1 MKKNKIWVI
10 SLIAGIIFFGCQKI
24 ENYDQLSRLVDKEW
38 RLVSITKNG
47 TELADSCQLDNTIVF
62 STNGEITNDF
72 GAVSCE
78 VELSFQEWKFQKEY
92 AQIKFKGRTKGD
104 GFSFAS
110 YIEQREILELTE
122 NTLVLKETYPNEVQE
137 MPRVFTFKVQ

>member
-1 MKKNKIWVI
+1 MKGLKLLAIL
-10 SLIAGIIFFGCQKI
+10 LIAGVAISGCQKI
-24 ENYDQLSRLVDKEW
+24 ENYDQLSRLIDKEW

-62 STNGEITNDF
+62 STNGEITTDF

-78 VELSFQEWKFQKEY
+78 EELSFQDWKFQKEY
-92 AQIKFKGRTKGD
+92 AQIRFKGRTKGD

-122 NTLVLKETYPNEVQE
+122 KALVLKETYPNGGQE
-137 MPRVFTFKVQ
+137 MPRVFTYQVQ